1 MPFTSPVFAWL
12 FVYRYPIVF
21 PLAIAEGP
29 IVMLLSGLLVRIGFF
44 EFWPIY
50 LLLIAGDLTGDIV
63 WYFVGKHGARSLI
76 DKYGHFFNLNEKDI
90 EFAEDF
96 FHKNQTRILFI
107 SKLTMGFGF
116 AIATLVAAGAA
127 RVPFKKYFVI
137 NLLGGFVWTGILMG
151 VGYFFGN
158 FYLFLNK
165 GLRWMFI
172 VALIILAMIATYGF
186 GKAMKKNFS
195 KV

>member
-1 MPFTSPVFAWL
+1 MPPISPVFAWL

-63 WYFVGKHGARSLI
+63 WYLVGRHGARSLI
-76 DKYGHFFNLNEKDI
+76 DKYGHFFNLDEKSI

-127 RVPFKKYFVI
+127 RVPFKKYLII
-137 NLLGGFVWTGILMG
+137 NILGGFVWTGILMA

-165 GLRWMFI
+165 GIRWMFI
-172 VALIILAMIATYGF
+172 VAMIILAGFAAYGF
-186 GKAMKKNFS
+186 SRAMKKNFS